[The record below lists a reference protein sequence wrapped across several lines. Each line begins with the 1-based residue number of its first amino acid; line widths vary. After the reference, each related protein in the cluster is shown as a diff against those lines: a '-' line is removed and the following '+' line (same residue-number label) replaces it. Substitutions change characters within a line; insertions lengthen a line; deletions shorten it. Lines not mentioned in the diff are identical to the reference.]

1 MVDEIVAA
9 AVAPGAPPKVR
20 IDRGACAR
28 PAAPTPGCYGETVGS
43 FGRRWVTTMS
53 CTLSISVGNLVIAIA
68 SAPMSESP
76 CTRNACTGRP
86 TTVHYINE
94 GRGIAVSTTLLFS
107 LPAMT

>member
-9 AVAPGAPPKVR
+9 AAGPVAPPKAR

-28 PAAPTPGCYGETVGS
+28 PAPPTPGCHGEAVGS
-43 FGRRWVTTMS
+43 FGCRWVTTMS

-76 CTRNACTGRP
+76 CTRNACTGW
-86 TTVHYINE
+86 TTTHHYINE
-94 GRGIAVSTTLLFS
+94 GRGFAVSTTLLFS
-107 LPAMT
+107 LPAVT